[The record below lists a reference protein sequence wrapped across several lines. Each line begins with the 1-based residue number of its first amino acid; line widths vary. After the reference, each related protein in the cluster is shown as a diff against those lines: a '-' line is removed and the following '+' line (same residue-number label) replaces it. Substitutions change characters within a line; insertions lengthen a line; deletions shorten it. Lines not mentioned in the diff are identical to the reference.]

1 MKYLK
6 KFNENVIDDILDKIS
21 KHGMKSLSSKEREL
35 LDTNASG
42 KSYAD
47 IEKEI
52 KDKKSSKD
60 SLFDYDPR
68 KDKEFFDDLG
78 MDFDAYSDEEIE
90 EGRYNIMWDD
100 ISDEDVLDFI
110 NSGDINKEDISET
123 KDGETYFIG
132 YDRLPKEVK
141 KKFKWWIDNIY

>member
-90 EGRYNIMWDD
+90 EGRYNIMWDE
-100 ISDEDVLDFI
+100 ISDEDILDFI

-123 KDGETYFIG
+123 KNGKTYFIG
-132 YDRLPKEVK
+132 YDRLPEEVK